1 MTVPHVCGDEPGVMS
16 RRQPT
21 SVRAEDTLFEGLCER
36 LRQKRTRMTIH
47 VAKNEADSMRIAL
60 DAQIMLRNHARRMII
75 GAAEFGRWNVVV
87 PITAATIAKMHYAKV
102 STNYV
107 TKKTVWDS
115 KLAGEE
121 ISDEA
126 LGLRIHDALER
137 TSAGFAQ
144 WIDDESRRNDRI
156 FEIGERTRKAQG
168 VAMELARAKVVDDP
182 QDTRWEVGE
191 DPYVIAEALEA
202 GAHWIAS
209 GNFRTLKPQNMER
222 WLDQVQAQGRFESVP
237 RPFIIDPETAVT
249 KMLRSEG
256 PGQSQ
261 SDERALARG
270 LAHAVSEP
278 DDADASLGR
287 RVAIL
292 TRFASELG
300 DCGMSTAGQTLAEWC
315 MSAAA
320 CIQHGKEQE
329 VWDDIRE
336 MRRMVLTEEVKR
348 TREAEKRRMRQEEGP
363 ARATGQQRARS
374 KTSGGIYG

>member
-1 MTVPHVCGDEPGVMS
+1 
-16 RRQPT
+16 
-21 SVRAEDTLFEGLCER
+21 
-36 LRQKRTRMTIH
+36 
-47 VAKNEADSMRIAL
+47 MRIAV

-75 GAAEFGRWNVVV
+75 GAAELARWNVVV
-87 PITAATIAKMHYAKV
+87 PITAATMAKMHYAKV

-126 LGLRIHDALER
+126 LGLRIYDALEK

-156 FEIGERTRKAQG
+156 FEIGDRTRKAQG

-202 GAHWIAS
+202 RAHWIAS
-209 GNFRTLKPQNMER
+209 GNFRMLKPQNMER

-249 KMLRSEG
+249 KMLRYEG
-256 PGQSQ
+256 PSQSQ
-261 SDERALARG
+261 YDERALARG

-292 TRFASELG
+292 TRFASELS

-320 CIQHGKEQE
+320 RIQRAKEQE
-329 VWDDIRE
+329 VWNDIRE

-348 TREAEKRRMRQEEGP
+348 TREAEKRRMRHEEGP
-363 ARATGQQRARS
+363 ARATGQQRARP

>member
-1 MTVPHVCGDEPGVMS
+1 MNRGVMS

-47 VAKNEADSMRIAL
+47 VAKNEADSMRIAI

-182 QDTRWEVGE
+182 PGHTVGGRRRPLRDCRSARGRRTLDSERKLQD
-191 DPYVIAEALEA
+191 AETSEHGAVARPGA
-202 GAHWIAS
+202 GAGPVRKRAA
-209 GNFRTLKPQNMER
+209 TL
-222 WLDQVQAQGRFESVP
+222 
-237 RPFIIDPETAVT
+237 
-249 KMLRSEG
+249 
-256 PGQSQ
+256 
-261 SDERALARG
+261 
-270 LAHAVSEP
+270 H
-278 DDADASLGR
+278 
-287 RVAIL
+287 
-292 TRFASELG
+292 
-300 DCGMSTAGQTLAEWC
+300 
-315 MSAAA
+315 
-320 CIQHGKEQE
+320 H
-329 VWDDIRE
+329 
-336 MRRMVLTEEVKR
+336 
-348 TREAEKRRMRQEEGP
+348 
-363 ARATGQQRARS
+363 
-374 KTSGGIYG
+374 

>member
-1 MTVPHVCGDEPGVMS
+1 MS

-144 WIDDESRRNDRI
+144 
-156 FEIGERTRKAQG
+156 
-168 VAMELARAKVVDDP
+168 
-182 QDTRWEVGE
+182 
-191 DPYVIAEALEA
+191 
-202 GAHWIAS
+202 
-209 GNFRTLKPQNMER
+209 
-222 WLDQVQAQGRFESVP
+222 
-237 RPFIIDPETAVT
+237 
-249 KMLRSEG
+249 
-256 PGQSQ
+256 
-261 SDERALARG
+261 
-270 LAHAVSEP
+270 
-278 DDADASLGR
+278 
-287 RVAIL
+287 
-292 TRFASELG
+292 
-300 DCGMSTAGQTLAEWC
+300 
-315 MSAAA
+315 
-320 CIQHGKEQE
+320 
-329 VWDDIRE
+329 
-336 MRRMVLTEEVKR
+336 
-348 TREAEKRRMRQEEGP
+348 
-363 ARATGQQRARS
+363 
-374 KTSGGIYG
+374 